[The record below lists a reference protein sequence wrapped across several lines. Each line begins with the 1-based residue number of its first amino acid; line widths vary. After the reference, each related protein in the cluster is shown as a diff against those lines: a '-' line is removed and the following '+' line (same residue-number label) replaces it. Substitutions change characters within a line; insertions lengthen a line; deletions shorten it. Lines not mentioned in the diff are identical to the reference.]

1 MDPMRPRWHEALALV
16 LPVACAGCGAP
27 GEAVCGPCRRACRP
41 APLAVALPGDAGAAW
56 AGLAYDGVPARVLRA
71 LKQSGRTGVARALAP
86 ALAAALEAASDGRP
100 VWAVPVPQRPESARR
115 RGFHVAELLLGAA
128 GARPRRVLSWGRAV
142 GDQRGLGRGAREENL
157 AGALV
162 ADARGAG
169 RVVLVDD
176 VLTSGA
182 TLAEA
187 VRAARHARLD
197 VVGVAALAATPA
209 RVPAPDGA
217 ASPARRFIRNG
228 KQSMGDTAVNSQY
241 GETT

>member
-1 MDPMRPRWHEALALV
+1 MDPMRSRWHEALGLV
-16 LPVACAGCGAP
+16 LPVGCAGCGAP
-27 GEAVCGPCRRACRP
+27 GEAVCRLCRGACRP
-41 APLAVALPGDAGAAW
+41 APHAIALPGDAGTAW

-86 ALAAALEAASDGRP
+86 ALAAALEAASDGGP

-115 RGFHVAELLLGAA
+115 RGFRVAELLLGAA
-128 GARPRRVLSWGRAV
+128 GVCPRRALRWRRAV
-142 GDQRGLGRGAREENL
+142 DDQRGLGRDAREENL

-162 ADARGAG
+162 ADGSCAG

-187 VRAARHARLD
+187 VRAARHARLT

-209 RVPAPDGA
+209 RVPARAAGGGPREEIHAERKEIDG
-217 ASPARRFIRNG
+217 
-228 KQSMGDTAVNSQY
+228 
-241 GETT
+241 